1 MCCFEYAD
9 GKNVLSS
16 VNDTLGNALTITD
29 LDLYYQKVAK
39 AFDDIPDTTGVV
51 AADEFQKRVEENRIV
66 GPNTSGPI
74 TISSIVTDYINSGVY
89 TTTAEVTTTTP
100 HGFSNGT
107 PVQIEGVSGASW

>member
-1 MCCFEYAD
+1 M
-9 GKNVLSS
+9 LM
-16 VNDTLGNALTITD
+16 TLFGNAFTITD

-107 PVQIEGVSGASW
+107 PVQIEGVSGACW